1 MNHRLAV
8 LMVAGAA
15 AATVAMGAEGVAI
28 TDLDGKLS
36 VKIDGE
42 LFTEYHYKD
51 VARPFFYP
59 IIGPGGVGMTRDWP
73 MVETDNDVKDH
84 PHHKGLWYAHGKVN
98 GVDCWSELKAFGK
111 TVHDKFLEIKSGA
124 QGVIRSRNNWVTADG
139 KVLCSDERT
148 IRIQPCGDTRILDFD
163 ITFIA
168 SQGDVTF
175 GDTKEGSMSIR
186 LPTSMSVTAKGK
198 DKVAQG
204 HIINSEGARDKD
216 AWGKRADWVDY
227 YGPVNGKPVG
237 VAIFDHP
244 ENPRHPTY
252 WHVRDYGLFSVNP
265 CGIHDFTVKTPNEQ
279 PPGAGDLKIEAGKK
293 VTFRYRFLFHT
304 GDEKSGKVAEL
315 YKKYAASKAAN

>member
-1 MNHRLAV
+1 MTNRVAV
-8 LMVAGAA
+8 MLVAGMA
-15 AATVAMGAEGVAI
+15 AATATFGAEGVAI
-28 TDLDGKLS
+28 TDAGGKLR
-36 VKIDGE
+36 VEICGE

-51 VARPFFYP
+51 VARPYCYP

-73 MVETDNDVKDH
+73 MKENDNDVRDH

-98 GVDCWSELKAFGK
+98 DVDCWSEQKAFGK
-111 TVHDKFLEIKSGA
+111 TIHQKFLETTSGPK
-124 QGVIRSRNNWVTADG
+124 QGVIRSLNKWVSADG
-139 KVLCSDERT
+139 KALCSDERT
-148 IRIQPCGDTRILDFD
+148 LRFQACSDVRMIDFE

-168 SQGDVTF
+168 SEGDLTL

-198 DKVAQG
+198 VAMG

-216 AWGKRADWVDY
+216 TWGKRAAWVDY
-227 YGPVNGKPVG
+227 YGPVNNKPVG

-244 ENPRHPTY
+244 KNPRHPTW

-265 CGIHDFTVKTPNEQ
+265 YGIHDFEKKPAGT
-279 PPGAGDLKIEAGKK
+279 GDLKVEAGKK

-304 GDEKSGKVAEL
+304 GDEKGGKVSEH
-315 YKKYAASKAAN
+315 YKEYAATKAAK

>member
-1 MNHRLAV
+1 MTNRVAV
-8 LMVAGAA
+8 MLVAGMA
-15 AATVAMGAEGVAI
+15 AATATFGAEGVAI
-28 TDLDGKLS
+28 TDAGGKLR
-36 VKIDGE
+36 VEICGE

-51 VARPFFYP
+51 VARPYCYP

-73 MVETDNDVKDH
+73 MKENDNDVRDH

-98 GVDCWSELKAFGK
+98 DVDCWSEQKAFGK
-111 TVHDKFLEIKSGA
+111 TIHQKFLETTSGPK
-124 QGVIRSRNNWVTADG
+124 QGVIRSLNKWVSADG
-139 KVLCSDERT
+139 KALCSDERT
-148 IRIQPCGDTRILDFD
+148 LRFQACSDVRMIDFE

-168 SQGDVTF
+168 SEGDLTL

-198 DKVAQG
+198 VAMG

-216 AWGKRADWVDY
+216 TWGKRAAWVDY
-227 YGPVNGKPVG
+227 YGPVNNKPVG

-244 ENPRHPTY
+244 QNPRHPTW

-265 CGIHDFTVKTPNEQ
+265 YGIHDFEKKPAGT
-279 PPGAGDLKIEAGKK
+279 GDLKVEAGKK

-304 GDEKSGKVAEL
+304 GDEKGGKVSEH
-315 YKKYAASKAAN
+315 YKEYAATKAAK